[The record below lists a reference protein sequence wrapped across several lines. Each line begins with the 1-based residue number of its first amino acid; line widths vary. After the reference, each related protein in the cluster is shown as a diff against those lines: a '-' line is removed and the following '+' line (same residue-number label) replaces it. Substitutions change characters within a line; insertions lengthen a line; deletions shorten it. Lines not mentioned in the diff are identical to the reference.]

1 MEKIYIVKEGEFEVF
16 KLKKDKQTEKVE
28 LSENQVLKMLGSKDK
43 FVDEGFLRLIK
54 KTKIGQEA
62 KSKVNHI
69 SLAQLCQG

>member
-28 LSENQVLKMLGSKDK
+28 LTENQVLKMLGSKDK

-54 KTKIGQEA
+54 KPKIGQEA

>member
-1 MEKIYIVKEGEFEVF
+1 MEKIYNVKEGEFEVF

-54 KTKIGQEA
+54 KI
-62 KSKVNHI
+62 
-69 SLAQLCQG
+69 